1 MSKPRRCRH
10 SDLIVPFDAVSFR
23 FPIASKS
30 FQLTNFLY
38 LLRSICLSLDFNESS
53 QGPFKQKEH
62 SSASLERMRAFMG
75 SFYLLT
81 QVFTISKKGEAA
93 L

>member
-1 MSKPRRCRH
+1 MLPPRPPSH
-10 SDLIVPFDAVSFR
+10 FNAEHFR

-38 LLRSICLSLDFNESS
+38 LLRSICLSLGFNESS
-53 QGPFKQKEH
+53 RGFLEQEDR

-75 SFYLLT
+75 CFYLIT
-81 QVFTISKKGEAA
+81 EVFTISKKGEAA